1 MLKAK
6 KMTAWILA
14 VVLFAGMMAGCG
26 QKDEKP
32 VETGGGTTQKSG
44 ATEEGKSESDKN
56 KSAEPVTLQ
65 VLSLTSNTSG
75 LQENTWWSEIL
86 KEKVGVQLELLPAGD
101 QGEQKLQ
108 ALMASGSLPDVVIF
122 KDPKQITNAVAG
134 DLLLS
139 FEDYKELV
147 PDIYKNAGN
156 ALQYSADALSDGK
169 GKPYSVGIQIA
180 ATMPTVGNINWGPRL
195 RYDLY
200 KQIGSPE
207 INTLE
212 DYLDVVRQMQDIY
225 PTNADGKKVYGFSIW
240 PDWDQSSCMVAT
252 ALMGLIGGDSP
263 KESSLV
269 YKDVT
274 DSTVHALTEDGGM
287 YFRALRFFYE
297 ANQMGLLD
305 PDSLTQRFDD
315 AQQKFTDG
323 RALFDFWTWG
333 SGQFDSAEN
342 HAKNIGFMPVAAKD
356 AATLQQ
362 QLSPIGSQW
371 SIAVGSST
379 KYPEQ
384 CMKYVNFM
392 YSDEG
397 LMEMINGPKGVTWDL
412 NAEGVPELT
421 EEGYACVLDST
432 REIAPGGKLA
442 DGIGKVNCQ
451 TLQSWTI
458 AETYGVPFDKAQWP
472 TFKEQPDNL
481 RDEWRLDMGVKDEI
495 EYLNKYTTNGIV
507 VSPFAPMEP
516 VTDKMKQIEAN
527 AGSVIQ
533 QLSWKMIY
541 AGDDAEYESLKKQMI
556 EQADSAGIQEYLTWF
571 TEEFNKALENGSKYT
586 K

>member
-1 MLKAK
+1 MFKAK
-6 KMTAWILA
+6 KMKAWVLTA
-14 VVLFAGMMAGCG
+14 VLLAGMMAGCG
-26 QKDEKP
+26 QKKDE
-32 VETGGGTTQKSG
+32 S
-44 ATEEGKSESDKN
+44 ADSMSN
-56 KSAEPVTLQ
+56 KSSSSGESSSSQEKKKNAEPVTLQ

-108 ALMASGSLPDVVIF
+108 ALMASGSLPDIVVF
-122 KDPKQITNAVAG
+122 KDPKQVTNAVAG

-180 ATMPTVGNINWGPRL
+180 SAMPAVGNINWGPRL

-200 KQIGSPE
+200 KQVGSPE
-207 INTLE
+207 IGTLE
-212 DYLDVVRQMQDIY
+212 DYLGVLKQMQDLY
-225 PTNADGKKVYGFSIW
+225 PANADGKKVYGFSIW
-240 PDWDQSSCMVAT
+240 PDWDQSNCMVAT
-252 ALMGLIGGDSP
+252 ALMGLFGGDCP

-269 YKDVT
+269 YKDVQ
-274 DSTVHALTEDGGM
+274 DSTVHSLTEDGGK
-287 YFRALRFFYE
+287 YFRAIRFFYE
-297 ANQMGLLD
+297 ANQMGLMD

-342 HAKNIGFMPVAAKD
+342 HANKIGFMPVAAKD
-356 AATLQQ
+356 AATLLQ

-371 SIAVGSST
+371 SIAAGSST

-384 CMKYVNFM
+384 CMKYINFM

-397 LMEMINGPKGVTWDL
+397 LMEMMNGPKGVIWDI
-412 NAEGVPELT
+412 NAEGIPELT
-421 EEGYACVLDST
+421 EEGYTYVLDST
-432 REIAPGGKLA
+432 KEIAPGGKIG
-442 DGIGKVNCQ
+442 DGIGQVNLQ
-451 TLQSWTI
+451 TLQGWTV
-458 AETYGVPFDKAQWP
+458 ADTYGVPFDRTQWP

-481 RDEWRLDMGVKDEI
+481 RDEWRADMGARDEI
-495 EYLNKYTTNGIV
+495 EYLTKYTKYGIV

-533 QLSWKMIY
+533 QISWKMIF
-541 AGDDAEYESLKKQMI
+541 AKDDAEYESLKKQMI
-556 EQADSAGIQEYLTWF
+556 EQADSAGINEYLTWF
-571 TEEFNKALENGSKYT
+571 TEEFNAALERGSKYT